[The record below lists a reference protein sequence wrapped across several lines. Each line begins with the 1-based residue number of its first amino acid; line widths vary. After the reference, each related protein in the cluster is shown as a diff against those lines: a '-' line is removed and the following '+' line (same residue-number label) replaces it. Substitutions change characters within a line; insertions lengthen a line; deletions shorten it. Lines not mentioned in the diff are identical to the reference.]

1 VAVKDAPSLQRIGA
15 WAEEPGDRMVALT
28 IWKSHKAFQEAL
40 GLFGAAVAN
49 VPFEEWEARPR
60 ELVRAEELL
69 FVESD

>member
-1 VAVKDAPSLQRIGA
+1 
-15 WAEEPGDRMVALT
+15 MVALT